1 MDPKTIEWSKLEF
14 KYSYT
19 PYRFQARCQNGQWN
33 EGQLITENKISID
46 EGATCLHYG
55 QQIFEGMKAQRTKDG
70 RIMLFRPRENAD
82 RFRRSARRI
91 LMAEVPEE
99 LFMKGIIET
108 VKANVDYVPP
118 YGTGASLY
126 IRPFEIGVGENL
138 GVKPAPEYI
147 FSVFVCPVGPYF
159 KAGFKTIKLKVDDF
173 YDRAA
178 LHGIGRAKA
187 GGNYSASLF
196 PLKIAREEGFN
207 EIVYLDSVEHK
218 YFEETGAS
226 NVFFVFKNGKLATPK
241 SDSILESIT
250 RLSLLK
256 VAREEFGLTWWS
268 GASALMKSKILRK
281 PEPAALLPSLRRSV
295 SSATGEKCINYTP
308 TGRKPARSLPS
319 YINISRPIRSAMCPT
334 ASAGWKKS
342 VNRLERRDGF
352 RQFQMG
358 RSR

>member
-19 PYRFQARCQNGQWN
+19 PFRFQARWKDGQWD
-33 EGQLITENKISID
+33 EGKLITENKICID

-70 RIMLFRPRENAD
+70 RIMLFRPLENAA
-82 RFRRSARRI
+82 RFRRSAARL
-91 LMAEVPEE
+91 LMAEVPDD
-99 LFMKGIIET
+99 LFMKGILEV
-108 VKANVDYVPP
+108 VKANADYVPP

-147 FSVFVCPVGPYF
+147 YSVFVCPVGPYF
-159 KAGFKTIKLKVDDF
+159 KSGFKTIKLKVDDY

-241 SDSILESIT
+241 SDSILESVT
-250 RLSLLK
+250 RRSVMQ
-256 VAREEFGLTWWS
+256 VAQEEFGLD
-268 GASALMKSKILRK
+268 M
-281 PEPAALLPSLRRSV
+281 V
-295 SSATGEKCINYTP
+295 
-308 TGRKPARSLPS
+308 
-319 YINISRPIRSAMCPT
+319 
-334 ASAGWKKS
+334 
-342 VNRLERRDGF
+342 ERRISVDEIETFTEAGACGTAAVITPVGCLGYQGKMYHLHADGQEPGPITTKLYKYLTAYQVGDVPDRF
-352 RQFQMG
+352 G
-358 RSR
+358 WLAEVK

>member
-256 VAREEFGLTWWS
+256 VAREEFGLD
-268 GASALMKSKILRK
+268 M
-281 PEPAALLPSLRRSV
+281 V
-295 SSATGEKCINYTP
+295 
-308 TGRKPARSLPS
+308 
-319 YINISRPIRSAMCPT
+319 
-334 ASAGWKKS
+334 
-342 VNRLERRDGF
+342 ERRISIDEIEDFAEAGACGTAAVITPVGILGYRGKMYKLYADGQEAGPVTTKLYKYLTAYQVGDVPDRF
-352 RQFQMG
+352 GWLEEIR
-358 RSR
+358 